1 MSKFDPKNGRYDEAE
16 ARYLEMASAGHYD
29 ASYSAILAR
38 NLQYIRSQVWEVQ
51 KAPLHAFEVFPVM
64 TDVPAGAE
72 TAIQRIYDTMGI
84 AKIVSNYADDLPR
97 ADVVAK
103 EESVKVVT
111 IGDSYGYNVRELD
124 NAAFANTN
132 LTEWRAR
139 AARRAIDVKLNK
151 LAWFGDTTHNI
162 RGFLNHDNITQ
173 VAVAADGNVNGG
185 INSKKFKHKTSE
197 QIIRDINDLLNAID
211 VATNNVEFPDTVL
224 LPTEAYD
231 LMVMT
236 PRNSYSDK
244 TILAFLRDVHPEIR
258 WMKIGELDHAG
269 VDGESLMVAGRFTP
283 DVVRFEIPE
292 RLRQLPIEKRNLEY
306 VVDCLCYAIG
316 VTIFVPL
323 AFSKASGI

>member
-1 MSKFDPKNGRYDEAE
+1 MAKFDPKNGHYDEAE
-16 ARYLEMASAGHYD
+16 ARYIQQASAGHYD

-72 TAIQRIYDTMGI
+72 TVVQRIYDTMGI

-97 ADVVAK
+97 ADVIAR

-132 LTEWRAR
+132 LTGWRAR

-151 LAWFGDTTHNI
+151 LAWFGDAEHNI

-173 VAVAADGNVNGG
+173 VTIAADGNSNGG
-185 INSKKFKHKTSE
+185 TNSKKFKHKTPE
-197 QIIRDINDLLNAID
+197 QIKQEVTSMSASDIEAVIAKYTKAIEAKAAELKKETEKLSNVPLTEQLGDEAKKIRANMADLTKSLDKLKANM
-211 VATNNVEFPDTVL
+211 
-224 LPTEAYD
+224 EAY
-231 LMVMT
+231 
-236 PRNSYSDK
+236 
-244 TILAFLRDVHPEIR
+244 A
-258 WMKIGELDHAG
+258 
-269 VDGESLMVAGRFTP
+269 DGL
-283 DVVRFEIPE
+283 
-292 RLRQLPIEKRNLEY
+292 
-306 VVDCLCYAIG
+306 
-316 VTIFVPL
+316 
-323 AFSKASGI
+323 KAKK